1 MALENFPVISYE
13 NTHIRDYYFR
23 VKFVDNYVKDNVS
36 NFHEH
41 ILEHGDTPESVS
53 MDLYG
58 TDKYWY
64 LILVVNDI
72 YDPFY
77 EWILSDE
84 ELMNYAKEYV
94 EENLPQLSSQVLKET
109 IFKLVTETL
118 KVCLANENRGKFAT
132 SASYIEIKNQIEN
145 AGCDIDT
152 VKLSDS
158 FIEELYRSNA
168 DWYWNYVFNSNL
180 NILTSSIIKNDEFI
194 KTVSDLCLR
203 LTKMNFDTIKSI
215 LKNEKNYYIDK
226 TYTMALEKNKMKIY
240 VPNADFVAV
249 LDRAWNDC
257 VSRAIS

>member
-1 MALENFPVISYE
+1 
-13 NTHIRDYYFR
+13 
-23 VKFVDNYVKDNVS
+23 
-36 NFHEH
+36 
-41 ILEHGDTPESVS
+41 

-64 LILVVNDI
+64 LILVVNNI

-109 IFKLVTETL
+109 VF
-118 KVCLANENRGKFAT
+118 
-132 SASYIEIKNQIEN
+132 KNQMEN

-180 NILTSSIIKNDEFI
+180 NVLTSSIIKNDEFI

-226 TYTMALEKNKMKIY
+226 TYTMALEKNKIKIY

-257 VSRAIS
+257 VSRAIY